1 MCKKIREGKVLSPSS
16 DGDIDESFPKDWEP
30 VKKTKK
36 KKRSK
41 SKVCLTCGQ
50 NIVKNKK
57 RDAFSYKNIKK
68 WIETQQGI
76 ARAAGMV
83 ERSRNRDMP
92 QKKRDEQM
100 RKRYAAEGY
109 IRSMQR
115 YLRTGDWDNMYF
127 GEYEEH
133 LTKWKV
139 IAPAGDK

>member
-1 MCKKIREGKVLSPSS
+1 MIQSETDKAFE
-16 DGDIDESFPKDWEP
+16 
-30 VKKTKK
+30 
-36 KKRSK
+36 K
-41 SKVCLTCGQ
+41 SKESLTKEEQ
-50 NIVKNKK
+50 VKERMAALRAK
-57 RDAFSYKNIKK
+57 RKPAKLKGVHPSVLELPDDHTFSYKNIKK

-100 RKRYAAEGY
+100 RKRYAAGGY

-139 IAPAGDK
+139 IS

>member
-1 MCKKIREGKVLSPSS
+1 MIQSETDKAFE
-16 DGDIDESFPKDWEP
+16 
-30 VKKTKK
+30 
-36 KKRSK
+36 K
-41 SKVCLTCGQ
+41 SKESLTKEEQ
-50 NIVKNKK
+50 VKERMAALRAK
-57 RDAFSYKNIKK
+57 RKPAKLKSVHPSILELPDDNTFSYKNIKK

-139 IAPAGDK
+139 IS

>member
-1 MCKKIREGKVLSPSS
+1 MIQSETDKSFEESKESLTKEEQVRERMAALRAKRKPAKLKGVHPSILELP
-16 DGDIDESFPKDWEP
+16 DDD
-30 VKKTKK
+30 T
-36 KKRSK
+36 
-41 SKVCLTCGQ
+41 
-50 NIVKNKK
+50 
-57 RDAFSYKNIKK
+57 FSYKNIKK

-76 ARAAGMV
+76 SRAAGVV

-100 RKRYAAEGY
+100 RKRHGADGY

-115 YLRTGDWDNMYF
+115 YLRTGDWDGMYF

-139 IAPAGDK
+139 IS

>member
-1 MCKKIREGKVLSPSS
+1 MIQSETDKAFE
-16 DGDIDESFPKDWEP
+16 
-30 VKKTKK
+30 
-36 KKRSK
+36 K
-41 SKVCLTCGQ
+41 SKESLTKEEQ
-50 NIVKNKK
+50 VKERMAALRAK
-57 RDAFSYKNIKK
+57 RKPAKLKGVHPSILELPDDNTFSYKNIKK

-100 RKRYAAEGY
+100 RKRYAADGY

-115 YLRTGDWDNMYF
+115 YLRTGDWDGMYF

-139 IAPAGDK
+139 IS